1 MENFAISE
9 IVPVMSIKIEMLR
22 CFVTVVAQGSLA
34 EAANA
39 LGRTASAVSM
49 MLKQL
54 EDHIGAP
61 LFETARKSRLTPLG
75 RQVLDEARREIEHF
89 DRTVAAIDGL
99 AKAERGQVRLAVTP
113 SIAQSILPPI
123 LRRYVQA
130 HPDVRIDI
138 RDADSAQIEQD
149 IRSEAADIGI
159 SSLGP
164 VEGYECTKLFSDRFG
179 VICRGDH
186 RLARDWD
193 RLTWADLEGETFI
206 ANGLCSQIKDERFR
220 PVLARSRLMVRNTTS
235 LLGLVRAGV
244 GVTVVPRLVV
254 EGVLGDLVF
263 LPLQDTSAKRDV
275 WMITQP
281 RHLLGPAAG
290 AMVAEIQATEFP
302 KSPPQT
308 SSWLK

>member
-1 MENFAISE
+1 
-9 IVPVMSIKIEMLR
+9 MSIKIEMLR

-34 EAANA
+34 EAAKELA
-39 LGRTASAVSM
+39 RTASAVSM

-99 AKAERGQVRLAVTP
+99 AKAERGHVRLAVTP
-113 SIAQSILPPI
+113 SVAQSIMPPI
-123 LRRYVQA
+123 LRRFVQG

-138 RDADSAQIEQD
+138 SDTDSAQIEQD
-149 IRSEAADIGI
+149 IRSEVADIGI

-164 VEGYECTKLFSDRFG
+164 IQGFDCARLFSDRFG

-193 RLTWADLEGETFI
+193 QLTWADLTEETFI
-206 ANGLCSQIKDERFR
+206 ANGLCSQIGDEGFR
-220 PVLARSRLMVRNTTS
+220 PILAQARLMVRNTTS

-244 GVTVVPRLVV
+244 GITVVPRLVV
-254 EGVLGDLVF
+254 EGALGDLVF

-275 WMITQP
+275 WLITQP
-281 RHLLGPAAG
+281 RQLLGPAAR
-290 AMVAEIQATEFP
+290 AMVAEIEASEFP
-302 KSPPQT
+302 DGRSHT
-308 SSWLK
+308 SAWLK